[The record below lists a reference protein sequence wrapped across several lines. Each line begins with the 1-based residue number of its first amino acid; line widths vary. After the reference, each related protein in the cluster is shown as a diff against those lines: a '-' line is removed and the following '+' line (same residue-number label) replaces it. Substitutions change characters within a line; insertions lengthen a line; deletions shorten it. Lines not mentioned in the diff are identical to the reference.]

1 MSQGGWVEGKKGE
14 RDDREGKGRKT
25 SSENVLPDFS
35 CDPTDCPWVSED
47 GIEGREPSAFSLF
60 LSSTTY
66 LLFFIIAFFYFG
78 ITSVRFC
85 GGESSLGI
93 GDWLRNEKL
102 GLVVAAVFA

>member
-1 MSQGGWVEGKKGE
+1 MSQGGWVEGEKGE

-25 SSENVLPDFS
+25 SSENVAPDLSF
-35 CDPTDCPWVSED
+35 DPTDCPWVSED
-47 GIEGREPSAFSLF
+47 GRKRAFRIFSLLIVHHIPIIF
-60 LSSTTY
+60 L
-66 LLFFIIAFFYFG
+66 LLRFFFG

-102 GLVVAAVFA
+102 GLVVAAGFA

>member
-1 MSQGGWVEGKKGE
+1 MGLRGWKEE
-14 RDDREGKGRKT
+14 
-25 SSENVLPDFS
+25 SLPH
-35 CDPTDCPWVSED
+35 
-47 GIEGREPSAFSLF
+47 F
-60 LSSTTY
+60 LSSYRPPHTY
-66 LLFFIIAFFYFG
+66 YFFIIAVFFFG

>member
-1 MSQGGWVEGKKGE
+1 MSQGGWVEEKKGE

-25 SSENVLPDFS
+25 SSEHVPPDFS
-35 CDPTDCPWVSED
+35 SDPTDCPWVSED
-47 GIEGREPSAFSLF
+47 GRKRAFRIFSLLIVHHIPNIF
-60 LSSTTY
+60 L
-66 LLFFIIAFFYFG
+66 LLRFFFFG